1 MNTLE
6 DLIDALGKEKV
17 DSLLMEYLL
26 LQLSKA
32 MKCDQLAKAIE
43 SGKDM
48 DQLKEMLYE

>member
-1 MNTLE
+1 MGCIHIRIKRNRNGKGEIMNTLE

-32 MKCDQLAKAIE
+32 MK
-43 SGKDM
+43 
-48 DQLKEMLYE
+48 